1 MSDRMFR
8 NLPLRAPRPDGRRFV
23 RTILGQEHPARPPIF
38 EYLADGERIIRP
50 VITVM
55 LGRPWVVPGE
65 DRASQAAYLDN
76 FIAFWYYLGYDAIKF
91 ERGYPWNLSSVV
103 APDTAT
109 DGASNRGWADEHVG
123 SIRSW
128 DDFERYPWPAVEQ
141 MDFFPF
147 EYISQHLPERMGL
160 FLSHSGG
167 PYEVLSRLM
176 SYEGLA
182 LALHDDPALVKAVA
196 ERVGSLMEQMYIH
209 LLQLP
214 NVLGLFP
221 GDDMGFRTATLVS
234 PKALRTH
241 TLPWHKRFAE
251 MAHDR
256 GLVYCLHSCGNL
268 ATIMED
274 LIEDV
279 KIDAKHSY
287 EDVIIP
293 VEEFQ
298 ARYGSR
304 IGVIGGLD
312 VDRLAAGTPEQVRE
326 RARQLKAICGG
337 RGRYVLGSGNSI
349 PNYIPVENYLAM
361 VDEALN

>member
-1 MSDRMFR
+1 MFN
-8 NLPLRAPRPDGRRFV
+8 NLPLRNPQPDGGRFV
-23 RTILGQEHPARPPIF
+23 RTLLGQTQPARPPSF
-38 EYLADGERIIRP
+38 EYIADGERIIRP
-50 VITVM
+50 VTTAM
-55 LGRPWVVPGE
+55 LGRPWVIAGA
-65 DRASQAAYLDN
+65 DRASQAAALDN
-76 FIAFWYYLGYDAIKF
+76 FMAFWYYLGYDVIKF
-91 ERGYPWNLSSVV
+91 ERGLPWALTGVN

-109 DGASNRGWADEHVG
+109 GGASQRGWADEHGG

-128 DDFERYPWPAVEQ
+128 ADFERYPWPTIEQ

-147 EYISQHLPERMGL
+147 EYISRHLPEGMGL

-167 PYEVLSRLM
+167 PLEVLTRLM
-176 SYEGLA
+176 SYEGLS
-182 LALHDDPALVKAVA
+182 LALYDDPALVKAVA
-196 ERVGSLMEQMYIH
+196 ERVGTLMEQMYGH
-209 LLQLP
+209 LLELDR
-214 NVLGLFP
+214 VSGLFP
-221 GDDMGFRTATLVS
+221 GDDMGFRTATLVA
-234 PKALRTH
+234 PKSLRAY

-251 MAHDR
+251 MAHAR
-256 GLVYCLHSCGNL
+256 GLIYCLHSCGNL

-304 IGVIGGLD
+304 IGVIGGVD
-312 VDRLAAGTPEQVRE
+312 VDRLAAGTPEQVRA
-326 RARQLKAICGG
+326 RTRQLKEICGG
-337 RGRYVLGSGNSI
+337 RGRYVIGSGNSI

>member
-1 MSDRMFR
+1 MFT
-8 NLPLRAPRPDGRRFV
+8 NLPIRTPKPDGGRFV
-23 RTILGQEHPARPPIF
+23 RTILGQEHPARPPLF
-38 EYLADGERIIRP
+38 EYIADSEHIVRP
-50 VITVM
+50 VVTAL
-55 LGRPWVVPGE
+55 LGRRWVASETG
-65 DRASQAAYLDN
+65 RAAQAAYLDN
-76 FIAFWYYLGYDAIKF
+76 FIAFWYHLGYDVIKF
-91 ERGYPWNLSSVV
+91 ERGYPWHLPSII

-109 DGASNRGWADEHVG
+109 NGATERGWADEHG
-123 SIRSW
+123 GAIRSW
-128 DDFERYPWPAVEQ
+128 EDFERYPWPTVADL
-141 MDFFPF
+141 DFFPF
-147 EYISQHLPERMGL
+147 EYISQHLPEGMGL

-167 PYEVLSRLM
+167 PYEVLSRLF

-196 ERVGSLMEQMYIH
+196 ERVGKLMEQMYEH

-221 GDDMGFRTATLVS
+221 GDDMGFRTATLVA
-234 PKALRTH
+234 PKSLRAY
-241 TLPWHKRFAE
+241 TLPWHKRFAQ
-251 MAHDR
+251 MAHER

-293 VEEFQ
+293 VEDFQ
-298 ARYGSR
+298 ARYGQR

-312 VDRLAAGTPEQVRE
+312 VDRLAAGAPAQVRA
-326 RARQLKAICGG
+326 RTRQLIEICGG

-361 VDEALN
+361 VDEAWS

>member
-1 MSDRMFR
+1 MFN
-8 NLPLRAPRPDGRRFV
+8 NLPLRNPQPDGGRFV

-38 EYLADGERIIRP
+38 EYIADSERIVRP
-50 VITVM
+50 VVTAM
-55 LGRPWVVPGE
+55 LGRRWAIPTAD
-65 DRASQAAYLDN
+65 DRASQAASLDN
-76 FIAFWYYLGYDAIKF
+76 FIAFWYYLGYDVIKF
-91 ERGYPWNLSSVV
+91 ERGLPWKLTSLP

-109 DGASNRGWADEHVG
+109 DGASNRGWADEHGG

-128 DDFERYPWPAVEQ
+128 ADFERYPWPTIEQ

-147 EYISQHLPERMGL
+147 EYVSQHLPDGMGL

-167 PYEVLSRLM
+167 PLEVLTRLM
-176 SYEGLA
+176 SYEGLS
-182 LALHDDPALVKAVA
+182 LALYDDPSLVKAVA
-196 ERVGSLMEQMYIH
+196 ERVGSLMEQMYVH
-209 LLQLP
+209 LLQLDH
-214 NVLGLFP
+214 VIGLFP
-221 GDDMGFRTATLVS
+221 GDDMGFRTATLVA
-234 PKALRTH
+234 PKSLRTY

-251 MAHDR
+251 MAHAR

-293 VEEFQ
+293 VEDFQ
-298 ARYGSR
+298 ARYGER

-312 VDRLAAGTPEQVRE
+312 VDRLAAGTSEQVRA
-326 RARQLKAICGG
+326 RTRQLKEICGG

-361 VDEALN
+361 VDEAWN